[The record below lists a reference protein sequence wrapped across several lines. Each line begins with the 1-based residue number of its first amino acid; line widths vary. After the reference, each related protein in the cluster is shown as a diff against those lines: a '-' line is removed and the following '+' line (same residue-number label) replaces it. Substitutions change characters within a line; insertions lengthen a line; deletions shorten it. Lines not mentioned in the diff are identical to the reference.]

1 MMKNP
6 RVMKKAQSEIREA
19 VKGKSTISK
28 DDIKDLPY
36 LNSMIKETF
45 RLHPSAPLL
54 LLRESKEDCVVGGY
68 EIPKKTKVTVNA
80 LAIRK
85 GSDDVEEYREVCAGE
100 IRRERDRF
108 QGDSTEGV

>member
-54 LLRESKEDCVVGGY
+54 LLRESKEDCVV
-68 EIPKKTKVTVNA
+68 KTKVTVNA

>member
-45 RLHPSAPLL
+45 RLHPSVSLL
-54 LLRESKEDCVVGGY
+54 LLRESKEDCVVGG
-68 EIPKKTKVTVNA
+68 
-80 LAIRK
+80 IR
-85 GSDDVEEYREVCAGE
+85 S
-100 IRRERDRF
+100 RRRRR
-108 QGDSTEGV
+108 